1 LIGIGYWSVA
11 GSLLYNRGVHFDK
24 ENFMKIW
31 VRTATT
37 VAIAAL
43 AAVITLSIPNTAKAQ
58 PPTGAKGGKGGGKG
72 FAQDPRAQT
81 RSYHFED
88 TSEDLPYSVYV
99 SSKIKKDQ
107 KAPLIVTLHGLGAPQ
122 TIMMGAQAIDLA
134 EAGGY
139 ILVSPMGYNTGGWYG
154 SPAFAAGGGR
164 GKGKAAP
171 PGDGKGAPDAVPNA
185 GGGAP
190 KGKGPGGG
198 GGAPQPENLRELS
211 EKDTMNVIAMVR
223 KEFKIDDKR
232 IYVMGHSM
240 GGAGALYLGSKYP
253 KMFAAVGAEAPAA
266 FWDTKKQTLQAMKD
280 AKVPVMIV
288 HGDIDEVVPVANSH
302 AWVEI
307 MNELKM
313 NYEFVEQP
321 GITHGPVIQSG
332 LKPIHEFFAKHKK

>member
-1 LIGIGYWSVA
+1 MRIS
-11 GSLLYNRGVHFDK
+11 SQTSFGVVF
-24 ENFMKIW
+24 
-31 VRTATT
+31 
-37 VAIAAL
+37 AAL
-43 AAVITLSIPNTAKAQ
+43 AACLTLNVPNAAQAQAPAAAKA
-58 PPTGAKGGKGGGKG
+58 GGKGGGKG

-88 TSEDLPYSVYV
+88 TNEDLPYSVYV
-99 SSKIKKDQ
+99 SSKVKKDQ

-122 TIMMGAQAIDLA
+122 TIMMGAAAIDLA

-139 ILVSPMGYNTGGWYG
+139 ILVAPMGYNTGGWYG
-154 SPAFAAGGGR
+154 SPAFTAGPGR
-164 GKGKAAP
+164 GKGKGAP
-171 PGDGKGAPDAVPNA
+171 PTAGDGKGAPDAA
-185 GGGAP
+185 
-190 KGKGPGGG
+190 KGKAPGGIVG
-198 GGAPQPENLRELS
+198 PPQPANLRELS

-266 FWDTKKQTLQAMKD
+266 FWDAKKETLQKMKD

-302 AWVEI
+302 AWVDI
-307 MNELKM
+307 MKELKM

-332 LKPIHEFFAKHKK
+332 LKPIYEFFAKHKK